1 MDFQLNPGIGPG
13 MQAINAHR
21 LRWTVD
27 GFDRMPILP
36 QLQRIHKP
44 RMRLH
49 ALAPH
54 WDQAHA
60 SRRQDAQN
68 APLHLGPGPRVE
80 SAPGLGSRE
89 VACRIRR
96 GVVAIVALDELQHL
110 PCRTLLG
117 VEFYI

>member
-1 MDFQLNPGIGPG
+1 MDFQLNPDIGPG
-13 MQAINAHR
+13 MQAINVHR
-21 LRWTVD
+21 LRMTVD
-27 GFDRMPILP
+27 GFDRMPMLP
-36 QLQRIHKP
+36 QLQRIHRP
-44 RMRLH
+44 RMQPH
-49 ALAPH
+49 ALAPPR
-54 WDQAHA
+54 DQAHA
-60 SRRQDAQN
+60 GPHQDAQN

-96 GVVAIVALDELQHL
+96 GAVAIVALDELQHL